1 MLNRLNFLLI
11 LLIAYRK
18 KYISIFIISSLLV
31 ALVGSVV
38 FITASIKKDIYA
50 TLDAQ
55 ADFTLQRYRGGKV
68 LDTPQEW
75 VDQFLGFNGVQKAQG
90 RIYGMHFYEPNETYF
105 MIVGIDFYDNEIVKN
120 LKKVV
125 DNIDID
131 KFLARKNMII
141 GSGVKSFFDEY
152 HYFDYYIFRPPD
164 RGKEKVYIYDEF
176 DNSTNIVSNDLI
188 IMDIDLAR
196 KILGVPEG
204 YVTDIILDVPNP
216 DERETLYTK
225 LRIAHFNMRIIE
237 KKDIKNHYENLYNY
251 KGGIFLVLYII
262 VLSTFLLILYQR
274 YSMIKSVDAKEIAIL
289 RLSGWQIVEIVT
301 FKMIEN
307 FIVIMSA
314 YIFGIF
320 LAYFFVYGLDAPLLR
335 DIFIGYDNLSNSIA
349 FSPDISVKELV
360 TIFFIFVIPFMLT
373 IVIPIWKISIED
385 VSDVLR

>member
-262 VLSTFLLILYQR
+262 VLSTFLLILYHR

-307 FIVIMSA
+307 FIVIVSA

>member
-307 FIVIMSA
+307 FIVIVSA

>member
-262 VLSTFLLILYQR
+262 VLSTFLLILYHR